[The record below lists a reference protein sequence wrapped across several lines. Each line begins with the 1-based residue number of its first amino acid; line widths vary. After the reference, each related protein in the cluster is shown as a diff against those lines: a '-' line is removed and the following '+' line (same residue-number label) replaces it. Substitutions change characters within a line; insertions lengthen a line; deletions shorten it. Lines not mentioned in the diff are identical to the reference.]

1 MRNTKDIMGTSSL
14 SINEINAA
22 VSCATEINIRVS
34 QSHRWKATERT
45 INANVT
51 AAKNKLNRNPNDAE
65 CRAQLEYAQALQD
78 ECLEDS
84 AIGRDHHLWPLRV
97 KSFYAQLKKDGIES
111 VKVTKGK
118 LRLYPFEITLSV

>member
-1 MRNTKDIMGTSSL
+1 MGTSSL

-22 VSCATEINIRVS
+22 VSCATEITIRIS
-34 QSHRWKATERT
+34 QSPRWKATERT

-78 ECLEDS
+78 ECLEDI
-84 AIGRDHHLWPLRV
+84 AIGRDHHLWPFRV
-97 KSFYAQLKKDGIES
+97 KCFYAQLKKDGIES

>member
-1 MRNTKDIMGTSSL
+1 MGTF
-14 SINEINAA
+14 SISIQEINAA

-84 AIGRDHHLWPLRV
+84 AIGRDHKLWPLRV
-97 KSFYAQLKKDGIES
+97 KSFYAQLKASGVES

>member
-1 MRNTKDIMGTSSL
+1 
-14 SINEINAA
+14 
-22 VSCATEINIRVS
+22 VS

-65 CRAQLEYAQALQD
+65 CLAQLEYAQALQD

-97 KSFYAQLKKDGIES
+97 KSFYAQLQKDRHRVGQSYQGQIAPVS
-111 VKVTKGK
+111 VRDHTIGVTI
-118 LRLYPFEITLSV
+118 L